1 MSRLIVA
8 GGIAVAASA
17 AAMLA
22 RRGRAWRRRVFEHS
36 DLGPGVHLF
45 SSESCSSCARARSVI
60 EGAGLPFAE
69 HTYEEQ
75 ARLLEDNGITRVPTV
90 AWVPDGGG
98 EGWAAEG
105 VPTAR
110 ALARWV
116 GP

>member
-1 MSRLIVA
+1 MRLVVA
-8 GGIAVAASA
+8 GGIAGAASV

-22 RRGRAWRRRVFEHS
+22 RRGRAWRRRVFEPS
-36 DLGPGVHLF
+36 DLGPGIHLF

-60 EGAGLPFAE
+60 EESGLSFAE

-75 ARLLEDNGITRVPTV
+75 AGLLEENGITRVPTV
-90 AWVPDGGG
+90 AWVPADGGD
-98 EGWAAEG
+98 GWAAEG

-110 ALARWV
+110 SLARWV

>member
-1 MSRLIVA
+1 MVRLIVA
-8 GGIAVAASA
+8 GGIAGAASA

-22 RRGRAWRRRVFEHS
+22 RRGRAWRRRMF
-36 DLGPGVHLF
+36 
-45 SSESCSSCARARSVI
+45 